1 MNGPGKACVCP
12 RCVCVSRAVPVR
24 ACRSVSPVLAFR
36 NTLLSIALYSLS
48 LSRPF
53 HFPTQR
59 GALPRRAWEAPLDEG
74 SNCAWVHMTTK
85 GQPSGAQGANVV
97 GAERQRLRWH
107 SRVLNELDAWWQCA
121 VRSLQRRL
129 PGRTNIDRQEYCNVQ
144 LLLYRCLVDMDED
157 DYDELEA
164 IQTAED
170 SWAQGSSDGQF
181 MEKKPF
187 QNVLFD
193 CCGSYCA
200 GRDPQEYAVWLHV
213 VLDRALVGNPLF
225 PVATPVL
232 SRGRNREGGPSTVLS
247 GGEGST
253 TLIRFTP
260 IIPKKTRAPSPPLQP
275 QPRAA
280 ATAIQSCW
288 HDGRH
293 TRPTTASGGRG
304 LCNEP
309 SCAIAPAAV
318 HAEISPPPFD
328 SLRLANR
335 PQAVLPRDEKRSRA
349 RRPPAMLL
357 SYTHGSEHGSSPLL
371 KHTNQPPAPRQ
382 PLNLLNS
389 SAGISRS
396 AARGQAPSHG
406 QGARPFTPQFT
417 RPFIEARPTSAFSQR
432 QRSEP
437 MLILSPQSWTLPPP
451 ERHQRSSPVTLES
464 FLLANPLLQLVQSVE
479 QAGLAI
485 AGPQSSSPA
494 ADEIAAE
501 PSGPWWDRRPQSA
514 AVSKLILHEI
524 SVTEHFRRSVP
535 LERQAA
541 VNLEY
546 RFGVL

>member
-1 MNGPGKACVCP
+1 M
-12 RCVCVSRAVPVR
+12 
-24 ACRSVSPVLAFR
+24 L
-36 NTLLSIALYSLS
+36 
-48 LSRPF
+48 
-53 HFPTQR
+53 
-59 GALPRRAWEAPLDEG
+59 
-74 SNCAWVHMTTK
+74 
-85 GQPSGAQGANVV
+85 
-97 GAERQRLRWH
+97 
-107 SRVLNELDAWWQCA
+107 
-121 VRSLQRRL
+121 
-129 PGRTNIDRQEYCNVQ
+129 
-144 LLLYRCLVDMDED
+144 
-157 DYDELEA
+157 
-164 IQTAED
+164 
-170 SWAQGSSDGQF
+170 
-181 MEKKPF
+181 
-187 QNVLFD
+187 
-193 CCGSYCA
+193 
-200 GRDPQEYAVWLHV
+200 
-213 VLDRALVGNPLF
+213 
-225 PVATPVL
+225 
-232 SRGRNREGGPSTVLS
+232 
-247 GGEGST
+247 
-253 TLIRFTP
+253 RFTP
-260 IIPKKTRAPSPPLQP
+260 IIIPKNTRAPSPPPLQP

-293 TRPTTASGGRG
+293 PRPTTASGGRC

-309 SCAIAPAAV
+309 SCTSAPAAV

>member
-1 MNGPGKACVCP
+1 
-12 RCVCVSRAVPVR
+12 
-24 ACRSVSPVLAFR
+24 
-36 NTLLSIALYSLS
+36 
-48 LSRPF
+48 
-53 HFPTQR
+53 
-59 GALPRRAWEAPLDEG
+59 
-74 SNCAWVHMTTK
+74 
-85 GQPSGAQGANVV
+85 
-97 GAERQRLRWH
+97 
-107 SRVLNELDAWWQCA
+107 

-144 LLLYRCLVDMDED
+144 LLLYRCLVDMNED

-213 VLDRALVGNPLF
+213 VLDRALVGNPPSL

-293 TRPTTASGGRG
+293 TRPTTASCGRG

-335 PQAVLPRDEKRSRA
+335 PQGVLPMEQKRPRA
-349 RRPPAMLL
+349 RRPPAMLIP
-357 SYTHGSEHGSSPLL
+357 Y
-371 KHTNQPPAPRQ
+371 KHTNQPAAPRQ
-382 PLNLLNS
+382 PLDLLNS
-389 SAGISRS
+389 FSGISRS

-406 QGARPFTPQFT
+406 QGARPFMQ
-417 RPFIEARPTSAFSQR
+417 ARPTSAFSQR

-451 ERHQRSSPVTLES
+451 ERHQKSSPVTLES
-464 FLLANPLLQLVQSVE
+464 FLLKPLLQLVQSVE

-485 AGPQSSSPA
+485 AGPQSSNPA
-494 ADEIAAE
+494 ADEISAE

-514 AVSKLILHEI
+514 AISKLILHEI

-535 LERQAA
+535 LERQARC
-541 VNLEY
+541 ES
-546 RFGVL
+546 